1 MCVFF
6 VLCLFCFLRESIVEG
21 FLLHSRLQIGLMGE
35 VWSYA
40 IFNET
45 SLLHFRIVVRYQ
57 AFSVK
62 LDGQRRLAA
71 LGECLCK
78 TLNAIGGSNEVKW
91 RSFTRPL
98 DNCRPVPVEVG

>member
-1 MCVFF
+1 MCAFF

-62 LDGQRRLAA
+62 LDGRTQNH
-71 LGECLCK
+71 CLSK
-78 TLNAIGGSNEVKW
+78 LIT
-91 RSFTRPL
+91 P
-98 DNCRPVPVEVG
+98 